1 MSKSITAFLDE
12 HGRVTAWPSK
22 RRRAHQ
28 LATLEHLAGLFESG
42 RRYSEADVNALLREH
57 TTLEDFALLRREL
70 VEADYLARTP
80 DGGAYWRANMRP
92 GPATDAQD
100 G

>member
-1 MSKSITAFLDE
+1 MAKSISAFLDE

-28 LATLEHLAGLFESG
+28 RAALEYLAALFEGG
-42 RRYSEADVNALLREH
+42 RRYGEAEVNALLREH

-70 VEADYLARTP
+70 VEGDYLARTP
-80 DGGAYWRANMRP
+80 DGASYWRVNSRP
-92 GPATDAQD
+92 STAPHG
-100 G
+100 

>member
-1 MSKSITAFLDE
+1 MAKNIESFLDE

-28 LATLEHLAGLFESG
+28 LAALEHLAGLFVGG
-42 RRYSEADVNALLREH
+42 RHYSEAEVNALLREH

-80 DGGAYWRANMRP
+80 DGRAYWRANMRP
-92 GPATDAQD
+92 APGEPN